1 MPTTEPSC
9 RASTN
14 RRSSGRPVRKL
25 ISVDPGLAKIV
36 VMPKRRKT
44 SKVAS
49 RTVVMMTV
57 PSVSGVEPAGFFLGE
72 RQRLVRGRVAVHH
85 GDGHGADR
93 GDDGEDVEAPRVG
106 QACGEQPSAD
116 ERAGDRAETP
126 DAARGAH

>member
-72 RQRLVRGRVAVHH
+72 RQRLPPGPGAGYPGGRHRAHRG
-85 GDGHGADR
+85 GDR
-93 GDDGEDVEAPRVG
+93 GEVETPPGG
-106 QACGEQPSAD
+106 QGRGEQPTPHGGGGG
-116 ERAGDRAETP
+116 RA
-126 DAARGAH
+126 

>member
-72 RQRLVRGRVAVHH
+72 RQRLGRGRGAVHP
-85 GDGHGADR
+85 GGGHRARR
-93 GDDGEDVEAPRVG
+93 GGGGGGGESPPGGPAR
-106 QACGEQPSAD
+106 GEQAS
-116 ERAGDRAETP
+116 
-126 DAARGAH
+126 